1 MLIQS
6 CGPFVKD
13 FNVFNGAHGL
23 VVKGVW
29 TVTYIHADRL
39 LVRTSL
45 GQVVTLDVLCCVLRQ
60 GSITALFQ
68 PPPPT
73 HTHSCNVYPVWWL
86 TAMDWCPTQGK
97 SMTHPMSTTETGDK
111 HQLYAP
117 HGVEKDFNSNV
128 FMNYVLY
135 LLVYLNCMYIYFLVC
150 TSFHN

>member
-60 GSITALFQ
+60 GSLTALFQ
-68 PPPPT
+68 SPPY
-73 HTHSCNVYPVWWL
+73 THSCNVYPVWWL